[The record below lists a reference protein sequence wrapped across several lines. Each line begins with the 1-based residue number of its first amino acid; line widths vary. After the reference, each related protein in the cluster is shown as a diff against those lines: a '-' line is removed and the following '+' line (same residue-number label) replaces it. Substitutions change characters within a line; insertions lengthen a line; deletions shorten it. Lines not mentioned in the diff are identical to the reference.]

1 MFGVDREDFGSRTAL
16 IENDEFVT
24 YKQLSE
30 ISSDIVKDIPERA
43 LVFILTGNT
52 TASIAGYVGCVN
64 SKIVPLLLDSKLSQ
78 ELVLELVGKYRP
90 SYIWAPEAKTEMF
103 KGYGSTYE
111 NRGYVLLKAEDDR
124 PYPLNKDLCL
134 LISTSGSTGSPKLV
148 RQTYKNI
155 QANTA
160 SIIEY
165 LKITENDRAITSL
178 PMSYVYGLSVINT
191 HLQSGATL
199 VLTNFDCYM
208 KGFWDLFYKHEVTS
222 FAGVPFMYE
231 MLDKLRTFK
240 KDIPGLITFT
250 QAGGRLNADLQEKL
264 TKYALEYGKNF
275 IVMYGASEATA
286 RMAYLPMETAI
297 NKKGSIGIPIPGGRF
312 ELLDAEDKVITT
324 PDTTGEL
331 IYYGE
336 NVTYGYATCG
346 EDLIKDDENH
356 GRLVTG
362 DMAKVDEDG
371 YYYIVGRKKRF
382 IKMFG
387 NRINLDDVDILLKNK
402 FDTLDIVSSGKDD
415 FLDIYVVDG
424 SISEA
429 VTDYIFETIGVNKKR
444 MAVYTVSEIPR
455 NESGKIRY
463 ALLDSLKPEK

>member
-1 MFGVDREDFGSRTAL
+1 MFGVDREEFSQRTAL
-16 IENDEFVT
+16 IENDEEIT
-24 YKQLSE
+24 YKQLAE
-30 ISSDIVKDIPERA
+30 ISGDIVKNIPERS
-43 LVFILTGNT
+43 LVFILTNNT
-52 TASIAGYVGCVN
+52 TASVAGYVGCVN
-64 SKIVPLLLDSKLSQ
+64 SKIVPLLLDSKLSL
-78 ELVLELVGKYRP
+78 ELILELVGKYRP
-90 SYIWAPEAKTEMF
+90 SYIWAPEAKAENF
-103 KGYGSTYE
+103 SGYLKEYE
-111 NRGYVLLKAEDDR
+111 NRGYVLLKAEDDK
-124 PYPLNKDLCL
+124 PYPLNKDLCV

-148 RQTYKNI
+148 RQTYRNI

-165 LKITENDRAITSL
+165 LKITEEERAITSL

-208 KGFWDLFYKHEVTS
+208 KGFWDLFYKHQVTS

-240 KDIPGLITFT
+240 KDIPGLVTFT

-264 TKYALEYGKNF
+264 TKYALEYGKKF

-286 RMAYLPMETAI
+286 RMAYLPMDTAI

-429 VTDYIFETIGVNKKR
+429 VADYIFETIGVNKKR
-444 MAVYTVSEIPR
+444 MAVYTVEQIPR
-455 NESGKIRY
+455 NASGKIQY